1 MSLIN
6 ASNTHPE
13 MADTEIWQSL
23 KQAIASSSGFQRW
36 LLESDLQLQSLSL
49 DRQVQRYLRETL
61 ENLAY

>member
-1 MSLIN
+1 MNLIN
-6 ASNTHPE
+6 ASNAHQQ
-13 MADTEIWQSL
+13 MADTEIWRSL

-36 LLESDLQLQSLSL
+36 LIESDLQLQSSGL

>member
-6 ASNTHPE
+6 ASNTHRE
-13 MADTEIWQSL
+13 MADTEIWNSL
-23 KQAIASSSGFQRW
+23 KQAIASSSGFKRW
-36 LLESDLQLQSLSL
+36 LIESDAQLQSLAL